1 MPAGTT
7 VLAAP
12 MGVAIPVRVAVPFCV
27 NVPVVVLFSR
37 PEGSLPAA
45 VPVEVCPGESPTCGL
60 VLFTNGE
67 SGPNDAASVV
77 GPIVAWFVWLV
88 DWLRSVSLGTV
99 VPGIVA
105 AFDVLEDETEL
116 DDVDVV
122 VDGVAD
128 VEDVEVDGAIEGAG
142 VVTTGAGDAAAVP
155 GAEDAMGAAACTAVA
170 ASPKRVAVR
179 YWTGDGLRMA
189 RLLSIVS

>member
-1 MPAGTT
+1 
-7 VLAAP
+7 
-12 MGVAIPVRVAVPFCV
+12 
-27 NVPVVVLFSR
+27 
-37 PEGSLPAA
+37 
-45 VPVEVCPGESPTCGL
+45 
-60 VLFTNGE
+60 
-67 SGPNDAASVV
+67 
-77 GPIVAWFVWLV
+77 
-88 DWLRSVSLGTV
+88 
-99 VPGIVA
+99 
-105 AFDVLEDETEL
+105 VLEDETEL

-128 VEDVEVDGAIEGAG
+128 VEDVDGAIEGAG

-155 GAEDAMGAAACTAVA
+155 GAEDAMGDAACTAVA